1 MEAISRIA
9 AELAGERA
17 RRVVIIKCIKR
28 LDRLVGVDPSG
39 EATTRAAAA
48 AGLSRCLSSLMDS
61 VRVKRLWSFRSSFR
75 SFDFDFKK

>member
-1 MEAISRIA
+1 MMEAISCIA
-9 AELAGERA
+9 AEAGERA

-39 EATTRAAAA
+39 EATTRAAA
-48 AGLSRCLSSLMDS
+48 GLSRCLSSLMDS

-75 SFDFDFKK
+75 SFDSDFKK